1 MHEFSK
7 KRLLDIR
14 PLYFALAFWLL
25 ISCCV
30 NDLVALACRV
40 PGPPEAYLF
49 IPLFVVLRIR
59 FVYVVVGVRMYC

>member
-1 MHEFSK
+1 MSFLK
-7 KRLLDIR
+7 NVFLDIR

-30 NDLVALACRV
+30 NALLVLACRV

-59 FVYVVVGVRMYC
+59 IVYVVVGVRMYC